1 MKRTTRE
8 TTMQD
13 ASERVERSVPILELP
28 EVKEQVERVRG
39 HLEALDTQMR
49 RVVQDRPLV
58 AVGVALIFGYAL
70 GRLLVRR

>member
-8 TTMQD
+8 TTMQE
-13 ASERVERSVPILELP
+13 ANEPIERSVPILELP

-39 HLEALDTQMR
+39 HLEELDTQVR

-58 AVGVALIFGYAL
+58 AMGVALIFGYTL
-70 GRLLVRR
+70 GRLMARR